1 MTQWL
6 RWWHGAFS
14 DPKLHAVALRAK
26 ASRSE
31 VVAIW
36 AGILEHASQQ
46 GTRGDVGEP
55 AEEIAIALAL
65 EIEVVERVMKAL
77 EDKGL
82 IVAQRIAAWEE
93 RQPQRED
100 PTATQRSQR
109 FRSKRN
115 SNAPPE
121 TNDATHKSP
130 DETHQSRAE
139 QSRAE
144 QSRAEQSAALPV
156 ETRKPAEPP
165 GDDPALNDG
174 GGAILWAGVD
184 ACPVEGWARMLDEL
198 NSLVGTGLVTGFAL
212 ELTSSLTSRAVAGR
226 PLSSGQQTTLAKVYA
241 EHLKHIND
249 AGRRARKRRW
259 PEYERVMLTSHGRDL
274 IKALAKR
281 SEAEVDRVMLAWL
294 TPLSDD
300 ASQIAARYDELKNHR
315 GVA

>member
-115 SNAPPE
+115 SNATPE

-130 DETHQSRAE
+130 DETH

-198 NSLVGTGLVTGFAL
+198 NGLVDSGLLSKFAN
-212 ELTSSLTSRAVAGR
+212 ELTSSLTSRGVSAR
-226 PLSSGQQTTLAKVYA
+226 PMTANQQATLAKVYE
-241 EHLKHIND
+241 EHRKHIND

-259 PEYERVMLTSHGRDL
+259 PDYEAVMLTAHGQ
-274 IKALAKR
+274 ALMAALSSR
-281 SEAEVDRVMLAWL
+281 SEAAVDRVIRAWADEQR
-294 TPLSDD
+294 S
-300 ASQIAARYDELKNHR
+300 AA
-315 GVA
+315 